1 MFSVREIIDMA
12 IQIEKNGEGYYR
24 EALRKTTDPSLESL
38 LLFLADQESKH
49 ARWFEELKKRL
60 KAPAEG
66 GDLAEID
73 GTMLLRLVGKQRFSL
88 DDVDVS
94 QLDDVKK
101 LLDVSIELEED
112 TIVFYQMLQAFIDDP
127 DTLEGLNE
135 IIAEENRHIE
145 MLNDYKRPH

>member
-1 MFSVREIIDMA
+1 MFSVREIVDMA

-38 LLFLADQESKH
+38 LTFLADQESKH

-60 KAPAEG
+60 KAPAGG

-73 GTMLLRLVGKQRFSL
+73 GIMLQRLVGEQRFSL

-101 LLDVSIELEED
+101 LLEVSIELEKD

-135 IIAEENRHIE
+135 IIAEENSHIQ
-145 MLNDYKRPH
+145 MLSKYK